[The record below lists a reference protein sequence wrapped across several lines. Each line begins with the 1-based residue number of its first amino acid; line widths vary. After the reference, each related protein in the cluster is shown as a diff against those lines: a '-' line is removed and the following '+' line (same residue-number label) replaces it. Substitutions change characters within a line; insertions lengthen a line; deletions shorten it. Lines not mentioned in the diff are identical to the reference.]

1 MPLFLSA
8 GVRGWY
14 PVNSPPE
21 LYTTSQSHDPMM
33 GAVRVQMRLMGSQDI
48 SNIIDSASKI
58 GYQVPSPGIDA
69 TGDLVTYLFK
79 YRL

>member
-1 MPLFLSA
+1 
-8 GVRGWY
+8 
-14 PVNSPPE
+14 
-21 LYTTSQSHDPMM
+21 MM